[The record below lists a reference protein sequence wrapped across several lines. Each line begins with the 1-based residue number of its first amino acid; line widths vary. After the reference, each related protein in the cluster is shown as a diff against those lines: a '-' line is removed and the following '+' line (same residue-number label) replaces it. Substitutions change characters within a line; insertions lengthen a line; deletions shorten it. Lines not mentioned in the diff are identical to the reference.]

1 MRRILAWA
9 LPISPLLAGCGG
21 MGQSAEKFPSAD
33 RPVAGIVSD
42 RWSNEESRD
51 RRNEAE
57 KIMDLAG
64 ITPGMTVADIGAGEG
79 YYTIRLAER
88 VGINGRV
95 LAQDIVPEVRDKLA
109 ERVNRDR
116 LDNVSVRLGAPD
128 NPKLPHGSF
137 DRIFLVHMYHE
148 IESPYAF
155 LWHLHPALRPGGRVV
170 IVDDDRPTEQHGT
183 PPLLLQCELAAVGF
197 QLVEF
202 RQAAFAGGYFAAFQA
217 SGKRPAPRQIKPCTQ
232 KILGR

>member
-1 MRRILAWA
+1 MQRVLA
-9 LPISPLLAGCGG
+9 LMLLIGPLVAGCDS
-21 MGQSAEKFPSAD
+21 MRQSAETFPAAD

-137 DRIFLVHMYHE
+137 DRIFMVHMYHE

-197 QLVEF
+197 RLVEF
-202 RQAAFAGGYFAAFQA
+202 RQAEFAGGYFAAFQA
-217 SGKRPAPRQIKPCTQ
+217 SGKRPAPRQIKACTQ
-232 KILGR
+232 KP